1 MKHADRVS
9 PSVALSLASCLLV
22 FAAPFAFAEPPAPD
36 RDQVDRSPVDVV
48 LTSDERWLIAVN
60 QTSST
65 VSLIDAN
72 AGRVVDEIACGQHP
86 SSLALSPDDR
96 RLYVTGTYSGTLD
109 AFELADGK
117 LRPAGSVKVGF
128 EPVGVAVSPDGR
140 NAYVAQQAAAA
151 VAVVDVE
158 KLSVEGRIEVGRWP
172 RYLALTPDGSR
183 LAVGTSGDQSIS
195 VVDVK
200 TRSMAFDEPI
210 QGINIGHLITSAD
223 GKYAYFPWMVYRL
236 NPITHR
242 NIQAGWVLG
251 SRIAR
256 VRLDESARREAM
268 TLDPR
273 GKAVSDPHGIG
284 MTRDEAWL
292 VASGSGT
299 HELLVYRTEGLVL
312 QSTGGPGDHI
322 DPLLAFDEQRFY
334 RVPLGGRPMGLK
346 VSRDNRR
353 VFVANYLANSVQ
365 IIDLGQRAV
374 AQTIDLGGP
383 KQPSLARRGEAIF
396 YDGQRSLD
404 QWYSCHSCHYDGTT
418 NAVAMDTLNDGSL
431 QTFKT
436 VLSLKNVDK
445 TAPWTWHGW
454 QTDLEAAMKKSLTET
469 MLGPQPTDD
478 DVRALVAY
486 LSSAESPPNPY
497 RLPENQLSAAA
508 LRGKGVFESEK
519 AGCTDCHSGPY
530 FTDGE
535 IHDVGLGSPRDEYEG
550 YNTPS
555 LVGLYQRVRLL
566 HDGRGK
572 NLEKAL
578 SGPHNPA
585 KVTGRGELSEA
596 ELADLIEYLK
606 TL

>member
-1 MKHADRVS
+1 MRQADRS
-9 PSVALSLASCLLV
+9 LPPAAHAFACCLLSFASLAYGEATL
-22 FAAPFAFAEPPAPD
+22 PG
-36 RDQVDRSPVDVV
+36 RDEVDRSPVDVA
-48 LTSDERWLIAVN
+48 LTRDERWLFAAN

-65 VSLIDAN
+65 VSVVEVA
-72 AGRVVDEIACGQHP
+72 AGRVVDEVACGRRP
-86 SSLALSPDDR
+86 SSLALSPDER

-109 AFELADGK
+109 AFEINDGK
-117 LRPAGSVKVGF
+117 LTPAGSVNVGF

-140 NAYVAQQAAAA
+140 FAYVALQAAAA
-151 VAVVDVE
+151 VAVVDLE
-158 KLSVEGRIEVGRWP
+158 KLSIDGRIDVARWP
-172 RYLALTPDGSR
+172 RYLALSPDGGR

-195 VVDVK
+195 VVDTK
-200 TRSMAFDEPI
+200 TRKLDFDEPI

-223 GKYAYFPWMVYRL
+223 GKYVYFPWMVYRL

-256 VRLDESARREAM
+256 VRLDESSRREAM

-284 MTRDEAWL
+284 MTSDEAWM
-292 VASGSGT
+292 VATGSGT
-299 HELLVYRTEGLVL
+299 HELLVYRTQGLVL

-322 DPLLAFDEQRFY
+322 DPDLAFDDSRFY
-334 RVPLGGRPMGLK
+334 RVELGGRPMGLK

-353 VFVANYLANSVQ
+353 VFVANYLANAVQ
-365 IIDLGQRAV
+365 VVDLDARAV
-374 AQTIDLGGP
+374 VQTIDLGGP
-383 KQPSLARRGEAIF
+383 KTPSLARRGEAIF
-396 YDGQRSLD
+396 YDGRRSLD

-436 VLSLKNVDK
+436 VLSLKNVTK
-445 TAPWTWHGW
+445 TSPWTWHGW

-469 MLGPQPTDD
+469 MLGPRPTDE

-486 LSSAESPPNPY
+486 FSSADSPPNPY
-497 RLPENQLSAAA
+497 RLPEGQLSQSAVK
-508 LRGKGVFESEK
+508 GKAVFESER
-519 AGCTDCHSGPY
+519 AGCIHCHNGPF

-555 LVGLYQRVRLL
+555 LVGVYQRVRLL
-566 HDGRGK
+566 HDGRAK
-572 NLEKAL
+572 SLEKAL

-585 KVTGRGELSEA
+585 KVTGGGELSAE

>member
-1 MKHADRVS
+1 M
-9 PSVALSLASCLLV
+9 PSARGESVVPES
-22 FAAPFAFAEPPAPD
+22 E
-36 RDQVDRSPVDVV
+36 QVDRSPVDLA
-48 LTSDERWLIAVN
+48 LTSNERWLFAVN
-60 QTSST
+60 QTSNT
-65 VSLIDAN
+65 VSLVDVGS
-72 AGRVVDEIACGQHP
+72 GRVVDEVACGRHP

-96 RLYVTGTYSGTLD
+96 RLFVTGTYSGTLD
-109 AFELADGK
+109 AFDISEGK
-117 LRPAGSVKVGF
+117 LKPAGSVKVGF

-140 NAYVAQQAAAA
+140 FAYVALQAAGA
-151 VAVVDVE
+151 VAVVDLETLTVD
-158 KLSVEGRIEVGRWP
+158 GRIEVARWP

-195 VVDVK
+195 VVDTK
-200 TRSMAFDEPI
+200 TRTMDFDEPI

-256 VRLDESARREAM
+256 VRLDEASRREAM

-284 MTRDEAWL
+284 MTRDEAWM

-299 HELLVYRTEGLVL
+299 HELLVYRTKGLVL

-322 DPLLAFDEQRFY
+322 DPELAFDERRFY
-334 RVPLGGRPMGLK
+334 RVELGGRPMGLK

-353 VFVANYLANSVQ
+353 VFVANYLANAVQ
-365 IIDLGQRAV
+365 VVDLDARAV
-374 AQTIDLGGP
+374 VQSIDLGGP
-383 KQPSLARRGEAIF
+383 QEPSLARQGEAIF
-396 YDGQRSLD
+396 YDGRRSLD
-404 QWYSCHSCHYDGTT
+404 QWFSCHSCHYEGTT

-436 VLSLKNVDK
+436 VLSLKNVTK
-445 TAPWTWHGW
+445 TPPWTWHGW

-469 MLGPQPTDD
+469 MLGPRPTDE
-478 DVRALVAY
+478 DVRAIVAY
-486 LSSAESPPNPY
+486 LSSADSPPNPY
-497 RLPENQLSAAA
+497 RAAECELSPAAA
-508 LRGKGVFESEK
+508 RGKAVFESET
-519 AGCTDCHSGPY
+519 AGCIDCHNGPY

-555 LVGLYQRVRLL
+555 LVGVYQRVRLL

-572 NLEKAL
+572 SLEKAL

>member
-1 MKHADRVS
+1 MKHADRTL

-22 FAAPFAFAEPPAPD
+22 FAAPFAFAEPPAPQGE
-36 RDQVDRSPVDVV
+36 QVDRSPVDVA

-65 VSLIDAN
+65 LSLIDAN
-72 AGRVVDEIACGQHP
+72 AGRVDDEIACGQHP

-109 AFELADGK
+109 AFDLADGK

-140 NAYVAQQAAAA
+140 YAYVALQAAAA
-151 VAVVDVE
+151 VAVVDLE
-158 KLSVEGRIEVGRWP
+158 KLAVEGRIEVGRWP

-200 TRSMAFDEPI
+200 SRTMAFDEPI

-268 TLDPR
+268 TLDPQ

-284 MTRDEAWL
+284 MTPDEAWL

-322 DPLLAFDEQRFY
+322 DPLLAFNDRRFY

-353 VFVANYLANSVQ
+353 VFVANYLSNSVQ
-365 IIDLGQRAV
+365 VVDLGQRAV
-374 AQTIDLGGP
+374 VQTVDLGGP
-383 KQPSLARRGEAIF
+383 KEPSLARRGEAIF

-454 QTDLEAAMKKSLTET
+454 QTDLKAAMKKSLTET

-486 LSSAESPPNPY
+486 LASAESPPNPY

-508 LRGKGVFESEK
+508 QRGKEVFESEK

-578 SGPHNPA
+578 SGPHSPA

>member
-1 MKHADRVS
+1 MRHADR
-9 PSVALSLASCLLV
+9 PLPPAALAFAYCLLS
-22 FAAPFAFAEPPAPD
+22 FAAALAQAEPAAPGPD
-36 RDQVDRSPVDVV
+36 ETDRSPVDVA
-48 LTSDERWLIAVN
+48 LTRDERWLIAVN

-65 VSLIDAN
+65 ISLVDVET
-72 AGRVVDEIACGQHP
+72 GRVADEVACGRHP
-86 SSLALSPDDR
+86 SSLALSPDGR
-96 RLYVTGTYSGTLD
+96 RLFVTGTYAGTLD
-109 AFELADGK
+109 AFEIGEGK
-117 LRPAGSVKVGF
+117 LKPSGTVQVGF

-140 NAYVAQQAAAA
+140 LAYVALQAAAA
-151 VAVVDVE
+151 VAVVDLE
-158 KLSVEGRIEVGRWP
+158 RLAVEGRIEVARWP
-172 RYLALTPDGSR
+172 RYLALTPDGGR

-195 VVDVK
+195 VVDTK
-200 TRSMAFDEPI
+200 TRKLDFEEPI

-256 VRLDESARREAM
+256 VRLDESSRREAM

-284 MTRDEAWL
+284 MTSDGAWI
-292 VASGSGT
+292 AATGSGT
-299 HELLVYRTEGLVL
+299 HELLVYRTQGLVL

-322 DPLLAFDEQRFY
+322 DPDLAFDESRFY
-334 RVPLGGRPMGLK
+334 RVELGGRPMGLK
-346 VSRDNRR
+346 ISRDNRR
-353 VFVANYLANSVQ
+353 VFVANYLANAVQ
-365 IIDLGQRAV
+365 VVDLDARAV
-374 AQTIDLGGP
+374 VETIDLGGP
-383 KQPSLARRGEAIF
+383 QTPSLARRGEAIF
-396 YDGQRSLD
+396 YDGRRSLD

-436 VLSLKNVDK
+436 VLSLKNVTK
-445 TAPWTWHGW
+445 TPPWTWHGW

-469 MLGPQPTDD
+469 MLGPRPTDE
-478 DVRALVAY
+478 DVKALVAY
-486 LSSAESPPNPY
+486 FSSADAPPNPY
-497 RLPENQLSAAA
+497 RLPMGQLSEAAE
-508 LRGKGVFESEK
+508 RGKAVFASEK
-519 AGCTDCHSGPY
+519 AGCSNCHNGPY

-572 NLEKAL
+572 SLEKAL
-578 SGPHNPA
+578 AGPHNPA